1 MNFPYEERYQ
11 AEPIVAAGNGS
22 FTAAEIK
29 ETGSTYLYHAI
40 HIENSG
46 ANKGKARLALDGDRV
61 DGSFVQFEGGEAGSP
76 LLIYSFRQKG
86 MRFRNGGTTVISL
99 GSKIVGSSR
108 SGSTPEFGYVK
119 AFSADADL
127 SSLTLA
133 IINTIDGSAS
143 TTEADL
149 FKAHIENAINGAV
162 LDQLDARGIVRG
174 PEGAPH
180 ILMGNRS
187 EADVIVEFG
196 FE

>member
-11 AEPIVAAGNGS
+11 AEPVVGTGDGE

-29 ETGSTYLYHAI
+29 EIGSTYLYHAI
-40 HIENSG
+40 HIDNSG
-46 ANKGKARLALDGDRV
+46 ANKGKARLALDGERV

-86 MRFRNGGTTVISL
+86 MRFRNGTTAVIGL
-99 GSKIVGSSR
+99 GSKIVGAER
-108 SGSTPEFGYVK
+108 SGATPGFGYVK

-127 SSLTLA
+127 SSLTLT

-143 TTEADL
+143 STEADL

-162 LDQLDARGIVRG
+162 LDQLDARGFVRG
-174 PEGAPH
+174 PEGSAH
-180 ILMGNRS
+180 TTLANRP